1 MLEFYNYISRIVI
14 KYLDDIHIVKGER
27 FSIQL
32 ERQNDVDKIY
42 ESLQKIAEEQ
52 SFLIEDFSYDKVY
65 QTYAIKINKTRLI
78 IAKTDADISS
88 DFLTFLRN
96 NVDKNGTVFEGTA
109 LLFLHN
115 SNLDSILGGSKRLEM
130 EGMPLHVRSIEEKLL
145 QDISG
150 STLSA
155 VDKTILEIYLE
166 QNRNNVYESHASIF
180 DYMEIFNI
188 LETKE
193 IDRTKF
199 KDFGMFED
207 TQLGT
212 YNMLGVDDAL
222 KERIKDNMSLFKL
235 IDQIHKYSD
244 LSELEQYFDKGDLS
258 KLENPDWSSN
268 NYDEIVKLKDKYD
281 QLKKPNYS
289 ENTLKSDNQ
298 NLILWDKPEGLT
310 ASKARKRHILVFNQN
325 NAASVTINFKFDA
338 KIQKENLKTVYK
350 NEANGNSKT
359 ITLMMDCNNVEPAY
373 EKLEYFN
380 YTFYI
385 MVVNCEAKILSEIED
400 KYYIDLNQK
409 KRIRRILVIDDSK
422 KLTLNP
428 GEAIVEEQVINM
440 QKNCITI
447 DLNTTINLLK
457 EYQDLDEAEIID
469 LEVDCNGSMIPLAFK
484 NELIQSVRIS
494 PYEVW
499 KDKKVLE
506 RDFSYEKDIDP
517 QSRKERVQL
526 TQGTR
531 TYYPTGEFRRLLNL
545 ESQIIK
551 SDAIHFELN
560 NNVLIEKAIDLPADL
575 YCAYR
580 DLINY
585 YKHNDVLPSL
595 ASYSSDLIK
604 IANHYIETY
613 FKYLKDLDVNSDQKK
628 ELYKEINKLGVI
640 YEYDGERKIHFTP
653 THPINLMYQIKASVE
668 IANDDIEKGI
678 MQYISSIN
686 LVPYVQDVYENYFKP
701 IDNGLIEWSTYVEYD
716 NSRYNASNRYVSRIV
731 SNKIYDFVAHFDY
744 LFISDYAPIK
754 IGLVNLGDCR
764 EILQGVFEYYIHELK
779 THKIEDLIPIE
790 IHIYDE
796 EQTVSA
802 FEELT
807 GYVDIKKIQEVF
819 ELKLKTKDYDEY
831 DVLSAYRNNVHFYKF
846 PLDKIEYSH
855 LTFYKM
861 NDKVVMGS
869 KNMEDINSGICLDGL
884 VSDVASVFVG
894 KEYVTGFGSK
904 NLVKNNG
911 AFINNIILYNSFIEY
926 INHLVTYDN
935 RTILATAISAEEN
948 EVLQR
953 IYAKSHWV
961 TFIDPKVDLNYF
973 YTDEDSTDLMIIHY
987 SDQYTSSS
995 GYDAI
1000 TVTQRANIYMKII
1013 DDFLTREAK
1022 LPVNK
1027 NRNIREIINSFNVF
1041 NGEWLLRLVSRQLA
1055 NKRDQF
1061 AREKLSIFSA
1071 VKLFEAYNLNTD
1083 VFWIPISLEELV
1095 RVSGSTGLTQKD
1107 SIFSPKKVGITGSFS
1122 DDILMIGISVKNNEV
1137 VVSYYPIEVKIGNNG
1152 NDVLTKAKDQ
1162 VSKASAYLNSQLFKE
1177 DTFYAKLLRNQLM
1190 QMAVIQIKKIIMY
1203 GLWKSK
1209 DWSYLLNEEIIKK
1222 LVNDKYQIKDHLTDK
1237 VNDCG
1242 IITFTTN
1249 AISRR
1254 IQKIQHNSVTI
1265 DYFDY
1270 PLQDAHNYLSMDLV
1284 GVCITNDWDHSLA
1297 NNPDLPV
1304 EKIEN
1309 NDSNEEPV
1317 SDTKPELEPIV
1328 NDGDIYPVPTEVE
1341 EGQVNEPVEPFK
1353 TGQNEMKIIFGT
1365 DQLTKEEVHWLPNST
1380 DKVMHTNT
1388 GIIGTMGTG
1397 KTQFTK
1403 SLITQIKQQEK
1414 YNIDGKKIGI
1424 LIFDYKGD
1432 YVKDEFVEATGAIVY
1447 PLYNL
1452 PFNPLSIFQGETFK
1466 PMLPLHTANELRD
1479 TIANSYSLGNVQKN
1493 TLSDVLEEAYA
1504 SVGILAHIPETW
1516 TKDAPTIDT
1525 VFRTYM
1531 AGENSTG
1538 DSLYAALNELT
1549 KFRIFEADSSKT
1561 KPLFEL
1567 VKGVTV
1573 INLSGY
1579 SESIQNLV
1587 VAITLDTFYAQ
1598 MQSQGHSMIK
1608 GDYRQ
1613 LTRMILVDEADNFLS
1628 KDFNSIKKILK
1639 EGREFGVGTILSTQ
1653 FLKHFATSDN
1663 NFSEYILTWIIH
1675 KVNEISTKEVGNI
1688 FSMTNKGEQENIVTE
1703 IKNLRKHH
1711 SIINLGG
1718 DNVPKHLR
1726 DLAFWELQRGV
1737 LDGNKSQ

>member
-1 MLEFYNYISRIVI
+1 MSEFYNYISRIVI

-32 ERQNDVDKIY
+32 ERQVDVNNIY
-42 ESLQKIAEEQ
+42 ESLRRIGDEQ
-52 SFLIEDFSYDKVY
+52 SYLVEDFDYDRVY
-65 QTYAIKINKTRLI
+65 HTYSIKINNTRLI
-78 IAKTDADISS
+78 IAKSDQDISS

-96 NVDKNGTVFEGTA
+96 HVDKNGTVFQGTA

-115 SNLDSILGGSKRLEM
+115 TNLDSILGGSKRLEM
-130 EGMPLHVRSIEEKLL
+130 EGMPLHVRSIEKKLF
-145 QDISG
+145 QDIND

-180 DYMEIFNI
+180 DYTEIFNI
-188 LETKE
+188 LEKKF
-193 IDRTKF
+193 IDPAKY

-207 TQLGT
+207 AHLTT
-212 YNMLGVDDAL
+212 YNMLGVDEAL
-222 KERIKDNMSLFKL
+222 KKRIKDNMELFKS

-244 LSELEQYFDKGDLS
+244 LSELEQYFDKSDLP
-258 KLENPDWSSN
+258 KLENPDWVSN
-268 NYDEIVKLKDKYD
+268 NYDEIVKWIEKY
-281 QLKKPNYS
+281 KKSTKPNYS
-289 ENTLKSDNQ
+289 ENTLKSDNPD
-298 NLILWDKPEGLT
+298 LILWDKPEGLT
-310 ASKARKRHILVFNQN
+310 AAKARKRHILVFNSN
-325 NAASVTINFKFDA
+325 RAESVTINFKFDA
-338 KIQKENLKTVYK
+338 KIKEDSLKATNNIIPTY
-350 NEANGNSKT
+350 NNKT
-359 ITLMMDCNNVEPAY
+359 ISLAMVCDKAEPAHVRMD
-373 EKLEYFN
+373 YFN
-380 YTFYI
+380 FTFYV
-385 MVVNCEAKILSEIED
+385 MVLNCEPELLSEIED
-400 KYYIDLNQK
+400 KFYIDLNQK
-409 KRIRRILVIDDSK
+409 KKIRRIMVIDDSK

-428 GEAIVEEQVINM
+428 GKAIVEEQVLNM
-440 QKNCITI
+440 EKNCITI
-447 DLNTTINLLK
+447 DINTTINLLK

-469 LEVDCNGSMIPLAFK
+469 LEIDYNGSMIPLAFK
-484 NELIQSVRIS
+484 NELIHSIRIS
-494 PYEVW
+494 PYDVW
-499 KDKKVLE
+499 KDKKILE
-506 RDFSYEKDIDP
+506 RDFTYEKDIDP

-531 TYYPTGEFRRLLNL
+531 SYYPTGEFRRLLDF
-545 ESQIIK
+545 EAQIIK
-551 SDAIHFELN
+551 SDGIHFELN
-560 NNVLIEKAIDLPADL
+560 NNVLIEKEIALPEDLLA
-575 YCAYR
+575 AYQE
-580 DLINY
+580 LINY
-585 YKHNDVLPSL
+585 YKHRDILPSL
-595 ASYSSDLIK
+595 ATYSLDLVK
-604 IANHYIETY
+604 IANHYIEIY
-613 FKYLKDLDVNSDQKK
+613 FSYLKELEIDSDQRKDQ
-628 ELYKEINKLGVI
+628 YKEINKLGVI
-640 YEYDGERKIHFTP
+640 YENDGERKIHFTP
-653 THPINLMYQIKASVE
+653 LHPINLMYQIKASAA
-668 IANDDIEKGI
+668 IANEDVEKGI
-678 MQYISSIN
+678 MQYIGATN
-686 LVPYVQDVYENYFKP
+686 LVPYIQDITENFFKP
-701 IDNGLIEWSTYVEYD
+701 IDNGLVEWSTYVEYD
-716 NSRYNASNRYVSRIV
+716 NSKYNASNRYVSRIV
-731 SNKIYDFVAHFDY
+731 SNKINDFVVHFDY

-764 EILQGVFEYYIHELK
+764 EILQGVFEYYINELK
-779 THKIEDLIPIE
+779 TQKIEDLKPIE
-790 IHIYDE
+790 IHIYDD
-796 EQTVSA
+796 EQTISA

-807 GYVDIKKIQEVF
+807 GYVDLKKIQEVF
-819 ELKLKTKDYDEY
+819 ELKLKTKEYDEY
-831 DVLSAYRNNVHFYKF
+831 DVLSMYRSNVHFYKY
-846 PLDKIEYSH
+846 PLNKIEYNH

-869 KNMEDINSGICLDGL
+869 KNMADIVSGICLDGL

-894 KEYVTGFGSK
+894 KEYVTGFGSR
-904 NLVKNNG
+904 NLVKDNDP
-911 AFINNIILYNSFIEY
+911 FIENIILYNSFVEY
-926 INHLVTYDN
+926 INHLVTYDKK
-935 RTILATAISAEEN
+935 TVLATAISAAEN

-953 IYAKSHWV
+953 IYEKSHWV

-973 YTDEDSTDLMIIHY
+973 ATDEDCTELMIIHY

-1000 TVTQRANIYMKII
+1000 TVTQRASVYMKII
-1013 DDFLTREAK
+1013 DDFLAREAK

-1122 DDILMIGISVKNNEV
+1122 DDILMIGISVQNNEV

-1152 NDVLTKAKDQ
+1152 NNVLTKAKDQ
-1162 VSKASAYLNSQLFKE
+1162 VSKASAYLNSELFKE

-1190 QMAVIQIKKIIMY
+1190 QMAVVQIKKIIMY

-1222 LVNDKYQIKDHLTDK
+1222 LANDNYIIQDRVSDK
-1237 VNDCG
+1237 INDCG

-1249 AISRR
+1249 AITRR
-1254 IQKIQHNSVTI
+1254 IQKIQHNGITI

-1270 PLQDAHNYLSMDLV
+1270 PLQDAHSYLAMDLV
-1284 GVCITNDWDHSLA
+1284 GVCIINKWDHSLD
-1297 NNPDLPV
+1297 NNPVLPV
-1304 EKIEN
+1304 EPGEN
-1309 NDSNEEPV
+1309 NVSAVQPV
-1317 SDTKPELEPIV
+1317 SGTKPIDGPVVPIALGGP
-1328 NDGDIYPVPTEVE
+1328 NQAGGANIPVKAPVQPFVISQTE
-1341 EGQVNEPVEPFK
+1341 
-1353 TGQNEMKIIFGT
+1353 MRILFGK
-1365 DQLTKEEVHWLPNST
+1365 DQITQDDVYWFPNST

-1403 SLITQIKQQEK
+1403 SLITQIKQQQK
-1414 YNIDGKKIGI
+1414 YNVDGKEIGI

-1432 YVKDEFVEATGAIVY
+1432 YVKDDFVEATGATVY
-1447 PLYNL
+1447 QLYNL
-1452 PFNPLSIFQGETFK
+1452 PFNPLSIFQGKTFK

-1493 TLSDVLEEAYA
+1493 TLSDILEEAYN
-1504 SVGILAHIPETW
+1504 SVGILAHVPETW
-1516 TKDAPTIDT
+1516 SKDAPTIDT

-1549 KFRIFEADSSKT
+1549 KFQIFEADSSKT

-1573 INLSGY
+1573 INLAGY

-1598 MQSQGHSMIK
+1598 MQSQGHSVIK

-1613 LTRMILVDEADNFLS
+1613 LTRMILVDEADNFLG

-1675 KVNEISTKEVGNI
+1675 KVNEITAKEVGNI
-1688 FSMTNKGEQENIVTE
+1688 FSMTNKNEQDYVVTE

-1718 DNVPKHLR
+1718 DNVPKHIR
-1726 DLAFWELQRGV
+1726 DLAFWELK
-1737 LDGNKSQ
+1737 N